1 VDAAK
6 ARNFL
11 GLLSL
16 VIASAYI
23 AMFHLDL
30 SNNTVVVFL
39 KLVSAGM
46 LPGLLCFSWLYFWVD
61 AADPFRYLA
70 VWNSCTQV
78 LFLAV
83 NLLRIPAASW
93 GVFGWAY
100 IAVSGVVIVF
110 YLTRFHDTRWGFFAL
125 GGLILLNVVLAF
137 ALTLTTY
144 SLTHPVIAASERE
157 AVRYL
162 GVFVSELAV
171 MGALFTSSSQL
182 YWHEILG
189 KRREQALVEGVF
201 QQLEEKAIK
210 MSPDDVAGL

>member
-100 IAVSGVVIVF
+100 IVLTAVVIAF
-110 YLTRFHDTRWGFFAL
+110 YLTRFHDTGWGFFAL
-125 GGLILLNVVLAF
+125 GGIILLNVALAF

-144 SLTHPVIAASERE
+144 SLTHPLIAASESE

-182 YWHEILG
+182 YWHDILG
-189 KRREQALVEGVF
+189 KRREQAMVEGVF
-201 QQLEEKAIK
+201 RQLEEDAMK
-210 MSPDDVAGL
+210 MSPDVAKP

>member
-6 ARNFL
+6 VRNFL

-16 VIASAYI
+16 VIASVYF

-30 SNNTVVVFL
+30 NDGTVVVFL
-39 KLVSAGM
+39 KLVSAGV
-46 LPGLLCFSWLYFWVD
+46 LPGLICFSWIYFWAD

-70 VWNSCTQV
+70 VWNSCTQA

-83 NLLRIPAASW
+83 NLLRIPAAAW
-93 GVFGWAY
+93 GVFGLAY
-100 IAVSGVVIVF
+100 IGLTAVVIAF
-110 YLTRFHDTRWGFFAL
+110 YLTSFHDTRWGFFAL

-144 SLTHPVIAASERE
+144 SLIHPVIAASERE

-182 YWHEILG
+182 YWHDVLG
-189 KRREQALVEGVF
+189 KRREQAMVEGVF
-201 QQLEEKAIK
+201 QQLEEEAATINE
-210 MSPDDVAGL
+210 P

>member
-1 VDAAK
+1 MDAAK

-16 VIASAYI
+16 VLASAYS

-30 SNNTVVVFL
+30 NNGAVVVFL
-39 KLVSAGM
+39 KLVSAGVQ
-46 LPGLLCFSWLYFWVD
+46 PGLLCFGWLYFW
-61 AADPFRYLA
+61 ADNAEPFRYLA
-70 VWNSCTQV
+70 VWNSCTQA
-78 LFLAV
+78 LFLAM
-83 NLLRIPAASW
+83 NLLRIPAESW

-100 IAVSGVVIVF
+100 IGLSAVVVAL

-144 SLTHPVIAASERE
+144 SLTHPVIASSERE

-162 GVFVSELAV
+162 GVFVSEMAV

-182 YWHEILG
+182 YWHEVLG

-201 QQLEEKAIK
+201 QQLEEEATK
-210 MSPDDVAGL
+210 MSPDDVADA

>member
-1 VDAAK
+1 VDTAK

-16 VIASAYI
+16 VLASTYF
-23 AMFHLDL
+23 AMFNLDL
-30 SNNTVVVFL
+30 NDGTVVVFL
-39 KLVSAGM
+39 KLVSASV
-46 LPGLLCFSWLYFWVD
+46 LPGLLCFSWLYFWAD
-61 AADPFRYLA
+61 AADPFRYLSL
-70 VWNSCTQV
+70 WNSCTQV

-100 IAVSGVVIVF
+100 IGLTAVVVAF
-110 YLTRFHDTRWGFFAL
+110 YLTHFHDTRWGFFAL
-125 GGLILLNVVLAF
+125 GGLILLNVALAF

-162 GVFVSELAV
+162 GIFISELAV

-182 YWHEILG
+182 YWHDVLG
-189 KRREQALVEGVF
+189 KRREQAMVEGVV
-201 QQLEEKAIK
+201 QQLEEEDTTINE
-210 MSPDDVAGL
+210 P